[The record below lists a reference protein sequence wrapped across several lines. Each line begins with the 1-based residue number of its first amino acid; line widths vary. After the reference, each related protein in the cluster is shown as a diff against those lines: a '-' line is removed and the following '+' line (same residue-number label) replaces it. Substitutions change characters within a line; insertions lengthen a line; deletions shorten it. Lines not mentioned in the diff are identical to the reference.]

1 MKTTLLL
8 SISFFFFSTQILY
21 SQNYL
26 RVGDPDNWE
35 TPASNEPLWESYL
48 AHGQLE
54 DVTIIAE
61 PQGIYTEIGFY
72 ATISQG
78 PDAWSWQGEYEII
91 WQFDLPGNTIIH
103 DSWLWIEQD
112 IIKADVVDFW
122 TALETY
128 EDIVDRN
135 EDPSFFYQ
143 LVDGRY
149 EIRIYPLFEGESR
162 RIKMSFLVPTS
173 WDTQSIASNLLQN
186 LLQSTD
192 YPPETVAIG
201 MPVNELW
208 LSPNLKIGNN
218 LTPLSDTVTGG
229 TGDLLHYIEVSGSEF
244 VSAENIELIVDA
256 PLTDNKAFLSTYTD
270 GGENYYQLAF
280 LPDWASN
287 TQSQSKKSLFLLDY
301 DNFKTSLTKEE
312 FITYL
317 QTALGAHLS
326 ESDEIN
332 AAVMTNNGIRF
343 LSNTWWEYESV
354 LFADTLESLL
364 NEQDDSDLE
373 QLLSLGFGWA
383 QNQNEIDQIY
393 LFAAN
398 DEFVYPPAADEV
410 FLSLENLLNADV
422 PLTLLDYQNENVS
435 VIYYNNEAYH
445 GNEYF
450 YQILSS
456 AFSQSE
462 TIIYR
467 NSNEEYSDI
476 LAQLFPALEFPT
488 GIMDYTTTLTNGIA
502 YQRFSINDVEVNSE
516 NNGIILQTGK
526 YLGDFPMNINASL
539 ITSTGQFYNI
549 STTIDSEDILVG
561 DTLMKEM
568 WYGPY
573 LTSLVAQ
580 VGSNEDREYI
590 IEQSINERVL
600 TRLTAFLA
608 LEPDQGGEP
617 CIGCLY
623 NNGEIIL
630 ISVHEQFIVED
641 AEIVVTPNPS
651 TDLATIRLVYKG
663 ALNPKDWTATIFD
676 SSGRAVS
683 SLNLFNVKDNVLE
696 WQWTI
701 GNEIN
706 AGIYFCKI
714 RSDYGKVVG
723 KIVVLPR

>member
-1 MKTTLLL
+1 MRTTLLL
-8 SISFFFFSTQILY
+8 SIVISFFSSQIAH

-26 RVGDPDNWE
+26 RVGDPDSWE
-35 TPASNEPLWESYL
+35 TPASNEPLWESYM
-48 AHGQLE
+48 AHGKLE

-72 ATISQG
+72 STISQG

-135 EDPSFFYQ
+135 QDPSFFYQ
-143 LVDGRY
+143 LTDGRY

-162 RIKMSFLVPTS
+162 RIKMSFLVPTT
-173 WDTQSIASNLLQN
+173 WDVQTTTSSLLQN

-192 YPPETVAIG
+192 YPPEKVGIG

-208 LSPNLKIGNN
+208 QSPNLKMDNI
-218 LTPLSDTVTGG
+218 LIPMTDTVLGG
-229 TGDLLHYIEVSGSEF
+229 SGDLLHYLEVPGVEF
-244 VSAENIELIVDA
+244 ISANNIGLVVDA
-256 PLTDNKAFLSTYTD
+256 PLSAKKTFLSTYTD
-270 GGENYYQLAF
+270 AGENYYQLAF
-280 LPDWASN
+280 VPDWAAN
-287 TQSQSKKSLFLLDY
+287 TQSQAKKNLILLDY
-301 DNFKTSLTKEE
+301 DDFKTSLSKEA
-312 FITYL
+312 FLNHL
-317 QTALGAHLS
+317 QNVLGAHFS
-326 ESDEIN
+326 ESDALN
-332 AAVMTNNGIRF
+332 AAVITNNGIQF
-343 LSNTWWEYESV
+343 LSDIWWEYDAL

-364 NEQDDSDLE
+364 NEQDGADLE
-373 QLLSLGFGWA
+373 QLLSQGFSWA
-383 QNQNEIDQIY
+383 QNQGDINHIY

-398 DEFVYPPAADEV
+398 DDFVYPPIADDV
-410 FLSLENLLNADV
+410 FSNIENLLMPDV
-422 PLTLLDYQNENVS
+422 PLTLMDYQDENVS
-435 VIYYNNEAYH
+435 IVYYNNEAYH
-445 GNEYF
+445 GNDYF
-450 YQILSS
+450 YQLLSS

-462 TIIYR
+462 TVVYR
-467 NSNEEYSDI
+467 ESNEEYAE
-476 LAQLFPALEFPT
+476 LLTQLFPELEFPT

-502 YQRFSINDVEVNSE
+502 YQRYSINSVELNPE
-516 NNGIILQTGK
+516 NKGVILQTGK

-539 ITSTGQFYNI
+539 ITDSGQFWNI
-549 STTIDSEDILVG
+549 NTTVESEDILVG

-573 LTSLVAQ
+573 LRTLEAQ
-580 VGSNEDREYI
+580 VATDEDREYI
-590 IEQSINERVL
+590 IEQSIKERVL

-630 ISVHEQFIVED
+630 ISVNEQFISSD
-641 AEIVVTPNPS
+641 AKVLITPNPAS
-651 TDLATIRLVYKG
+651 FIAKIQLIYKG
-663 ALNPKDWTATIFD
+663 VLIPNDWTAMIYD
-676 SSGRAVS
+676 ASGRVIS
-683 SLNLFNVKDNVLE
+683 TLDLYNSTTNKLE
-696 WQWTI
+696 WQWLL
-701 GNEIN
+701 GNDIE

-714 RSDYGKVVG
+714 KSDYGEIIG
-723 KIVVLPR
+723 KIVVLPK